1 MKAMNWDRAGASALV
16 RLCLLHKELDPGWYQ
31 LWKVV
36 QTFRTQ
42 IAGNRILM
50 DWWKNFSLGIHIDTS
65 HGPFGKLQA
74 LLTDIGLGINEEFE
88 LSFSENLLTCSD
100 STLREVLIKH

>member
-1 MKAMNWDRAGASALV
+1 MVSTVEGRPNFPDTNRWKSYTDGLV
-16 RLCLLHKELDPGWYQ
+16 DK
-31 LWKVV
+31 
-36 QTFRTQ
+36 
-42 IAGNRILM
+42 
-50 DWWKNFSLGIHIDTS
+50 FSLGIHIDTS

-100 STLREVLIKH
+100 STLREVLIKHYHRSICSKVITRTYHIK